1 MILFQKII
9 ISKSLVSFPISFI
22 SLYLQPKQNNIMNFL
37 QIVWEPASD
46 GIRLFGDFKIHY
58 YSLMWMI
65 AFIFGLQI
73 MKKIYKNEGESESKM
88 DSLFMY
94 SVLGIMIGARLGH
107 VIFYQSELF
116 REDFFSVFLP
126 FKFSGGFEFTGFRG
140 LASHGAA
147 IGMIISMYIY
157 NKKILKKSVL
167 WILDRVVIPCALGA
181 IFIRI
186 GNFFNSEMIGKPA
199 SEDLPWAIIF
209 KDMDSIPRHPGQLY
223 EAFGYI
229 FVFLILFLLYWKTN
243 KRQQEGFL
251 FGLFL
256 LLLMAV
262 RVFVEQFKIAQVDGR
277 EDWILGLNTG
287 QVLSIPFILIGL
299 YFMFFH
305 KTKAS

>member
-1 MILFQKII
+1 
-9 ISKSLVSFPISFI
+9 
-22 SLYLQPKQNNIMNFL
+22 MNFL

-199 SEDLPWAIIF
+199 GEDLPWAIIF

>member
-1 MILFQKII
+1 MT
-9 ISKSLVSFPISFI
+9 
-22 SLYLQPKQNNIMNFL
+22 FL

-58 YSLMWMI
+58 YSIMWMI

-107 VIFYQSELF
+107 VIFYQAELF
-116 REDFFSVFLP
+116 REDFLSVFLP
-126 FKFSGGFEFTGFRG
+126 FKFRGGFEFTGFRG

-157 NKKILKKSVL
+157 NKKILKRSVL

-181 IFIRI
+181 IFIRV

-199 SEDLPWAIIF
+199 SEGLPWAIIF

-223 EAFGYI
+223 EAFGYV
-229 FVFLILFLLYWKTN
+229 FVFLILFLLYWKTK

-305 KTKAS
+305 KTKTS

>member
-1 MILFQKII
+1 
-9 ISKSLVSFPISFI
+9 
-22 SLYLQPKQNNIMNFL
+22 MNFL

-256 LLLMAV
+256 ILLMAV

>member
-1 MILFQKII
+1 
-9 ISKSLVSFPISFI
+9 
-22 SLYLQPKQNNIMNFL
+22 MNFL

-116 REDFFSVFLP
+116 REDFLSVFLP

-199 SEDLPWAIIF
+199 SEGLPWAIIF

>member
-1 MILFQKII
+1 
-9 ISKSLVSFPISFI
+9 
-22 SLYLQPKQNNIMNFL
+22 MNFL
-37 QIVWEPASD
+37 QIVWEPASE

>member
-1 MILFQKII
+1 
-9 ISKSLVSFPISFI
+9 
-22 SLYLQPKQNNIMNFL
+22 MNFL

-116 REDFFSVFLP
+116 RDDFLSVFLP

-199 SEDLPWAIIF
+199 SEGLPWAIIF

-287 QVLSIPFILIGL
+287 QTLSIPFILIGL

>member
-1 MILFQKII
+1 
-9 ISKSLVSFPISFI
+9 
-22 SLYLQPKQNNIMNFL
+22 MNFL

-299 YFMFFH
+299 YFMIFY

>member
-1 MILFQKII
+1 MT
-9 ISKSLVSFPISFI
+9 
-22 SLYLQPKQNNIMNFL
+22 FL

-58 YSLMWMI
+58 YSIMWMI

-107 VIFYQSELF
+107 VIFYQAELF
-116 REDFFSVFLP
+116 REDFLSVFLP

-157 NKKILKKSVL
+157 NKKILKRSVL

-181 IFIRI
+181 IFIRV

-199 SEDLPWAIIF
+199 SEGLPWAIIF

-223 EAFGYI
+223 EAFGYV
-229 FVFLILFLLYWKTN
+229 FVFLILFLLYWKTK

-305 KTKAS
+305 ETKTS

>member
-1 MILFQKII
+1 MT
-9 ISKSLVSFPISFI
+9 
-22 SLYLQPKQNNIMNFL
+22 FL

-116 REDFFSVFLP
+116 REDFLSVFLP

-199 SEDLPWAIIF
+199 SEGLPWAIIF

-287 QVLSIPFILIGL
+287 QTLSIPFILIGL

>member
-1 MILFQKII
+1 
-9 ISKSLVSFPISFI
+9 
-22 SLYLQPKQNNIMNFL
+22 
-37 QIVWEPASD
+37 
-46 GIRLFGDFKIHY
+46 
-58 YSLMWMI
+58 MWMI

-116 REDFFSVFLP
+116 REDFLSVFLP

-157 NKKILKKSVL
+157 NKKILEKSVL

-199 SEDLPWAIIF
+199 SEGLPWAIIF

-287 QVLSIPFILIGL
+287 QTLSIPFILIGL

>member
-1 MILFQKII
+1 
-9 ISKSLVSFPISFI
+9 
-22 SLYLQPKQNNIMNFL
+22 MNFL

-262 RVFVEQFKIAQVDGR
+262 RVFAEQFKIAQVDGR

-287 QVLSIPFILIGL
+287 QVLSIPFLLIGL

>member
-1 MILFQKII
+1 
-9 ISKSLVSFPISFI
+9 
-22 SLYLQPKQNNIMNFL
+22 MNFL

-256 LLLMAV
+256 LLIMAV

-287 QVLSIPFILIGL
+287 QVLSIPFIFIGL